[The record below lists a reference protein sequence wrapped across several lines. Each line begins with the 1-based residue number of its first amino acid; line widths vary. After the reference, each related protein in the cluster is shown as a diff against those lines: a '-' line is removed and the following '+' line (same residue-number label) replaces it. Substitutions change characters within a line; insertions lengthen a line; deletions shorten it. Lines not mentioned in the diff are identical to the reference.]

1 MMARKTTETIT
12 SNCNHMDNH
21 SSAICCCHHT
31 SDTHGHTHMSLTRA
45 PSQHVG
51 SDQLPY
57 PRPPPLSPPIHPKEH
72 PKNTTPT
79 ALPQSPDAEHT
90 ICQPENSP
98 GVTLGEFVASVSV

>member
-1 MMARKTTETIT
+1 MG
-12 SNCNHMDNH
+12 SN
-21 SSAICCCHHT
+21 
-31 SDTHGHTHMSLTRA
+31 
-45 PSQHVG
+45 
-51 SDQLPY
+51 QLPY
-57 PRPPPLSPPIHPKEH
+57 PCPPPLSPPIHPKEH